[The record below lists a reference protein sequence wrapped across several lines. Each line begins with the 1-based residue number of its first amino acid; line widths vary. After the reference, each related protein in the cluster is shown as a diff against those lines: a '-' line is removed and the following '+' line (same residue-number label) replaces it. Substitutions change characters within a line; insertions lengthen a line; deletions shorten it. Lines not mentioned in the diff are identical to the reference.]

1 MYLSINDVPQTKDYT
16 LEDNAMFYYALLHAI
31 KVHKY
36 DYEINVPDCDY
47 TTYCSEFIRGL
58 DSHIYLWLRDVDY
71 ASYDHCEDKDSYLIT
86 WAIDC
91 LIAYEKKADLD
102 RDLERKY
109 KAEAYAFSEDL
120 PF

>member
-1 MYLSINDVPQTKDYT
+1 MYQNINEVPNTKGYAK
-16 LEDNAMFYYALLHAI
+16 EDNAMSYYALLHAI
-31 KVHKY
+31 EVHQY
-36 DYEINVPDCDY
+36 DYETTVPDCDY
-47 TTYCSEFIRGL
+47 ATYCNDFIRNL
-58 DSHIYLWLRDVDY
+58 DNHIFLWLREVDY
-71 ASYDHCEDKDSYLIT
+71 ASYDHCEDVDSYKVT

-109 KAEAYAFSEDL
+109 QAMANTFSEDL